1 MASSFRASKWDPIL
15 IIAQI
20 TSLQSLC
27 YVLYSII
34 LYIALT
40 LTGTDASLD
49 LIFNDKEIRTD
60 TGFGWSLI
68 IVWVV
73 NACLCIPILMMIVQR
88 AKQILDYVLTF
99 HFFHLICVWK
109 ISHHFPTG
117 TSWWVLQVVNIVI
130 MTFGG
135 EWACMH
141 REMKPIMIKSG
152 VKNKN
157 KDVNLASSSSS
168 NTVPEDEEGLLNKKS
183 KRKASDAAPKEVEDD
198 QGALL
203 AAVGKAK
210 KALMST
216 SGRSKRTT
224 RKYDIIPMKDMDQ
237 DINNN

>member
-27 YVLYSII
+27 YILYSVI

-40 LTGTDASLD
+40 LTGTDVSLD

-73 NACLCIPILMMIVQR
+73 NACLSIPILMLIVQR

-99 HFFHLICVWK
+99 HFFHLLYVWK
-109 ISHHFPTG
+109 ISRHFPTS
-117 TSWWVLQVVNIVI
+117 TSWWILQVVNIVI

-141 REMKPIMIKSG
+141 REMKPIMITSG
-152 VKNKN
+152 SKNKN
-157 KDVNLASSSSS
+157 VTTQSSASSSS
-168 NTVPEDEEGLLNKKS
+168 NTVNIPEDEEGLLSKKL
-183 KRKASDAAPKEVEDD
+183 KRKASDVAPKEAEDD

-224 RKYDIIPMKDMDQ
+224 RKYDVIPMKDMDQ
-237 DINNN
+237 EHE

>member
-27 YVLYSII
+27 YILYSII

-49 LIFNDKEIRTD
+49 LIFSDKEIRTD

-73 NACLCIPILMMIVQR
+73 NACLSIPILMLIVQR

-157 KDVNLASSSSS
+157 KDINLASSSSS
-168 NTVPEDEEGLLNKKS
+168 NTVAEDEEGLLNKKS

-237 DINNN
+237 DTSTS